1 MKNRSSTKT
10 DNTRLPL
17 ESRKQSTAI
26 RIHLTTGILLVLASA
41 PSLLTGAPNTTLNY
55 IGNIITLVMGSISLT
70 CAWISY
76 RFSYV
81 RGSLLFASS
90 VLLISLGIP
99 VYANGLGVQAGIIV
113 AVSVISVAVT
123 TLPPLVAIRVGIAA
137 IVLESGVIFA
147 DLFLPDFGLEKL
159 ESEYISPVLLAI
171 VFVFTFFVFRQFSTY
186 AFRAKLILVFVS
198 LTALTVSVMATAI
211 TAIGRSGAIQQSGN
225 TVSEL
230 ADRLALDLGN
240 SLAAEIDILE
250 VAGAQ
255 FEEGAALAS
264 ASYGNKSEA
273 EIIASINTLD
283 TAWKSASDS
292 DAIIQNVLDNQYSS
306 ELTEF
311 QRFAP
316 QHVEVFITDRYG
328 ANIGATNRTSDYF
341 QADEEWWQE
350 AYNDG
355 EGAIFISQPEF
366 DESSNTFA
374 VLIALPL
381 HYQGDFAGILRST
394 LTVNFIA
401 QTLTREGIADVGLVD
416 LRISDSQLLS
426 NRTLSAEEIAGLNG
440 LATAFDSFT
449 FDGIPSLVSTRKVF
463 VESGKEAEQA
473 ISKLNWSVIAHRSL
487 EASLQPIENQRR
499 ATVVISM
506 ASLLFAALLGYLAAQ
521 RMATPIVRLRNVASQ
536 ITTGNLDSRAEV
548 NTQDEIGQLAESFN
562 EMANQIQGILRGL
575 ELRVAERTSAL
586 DASRLESE
594 KRANDLLSISEISRI
609 INTEKDLD
617 ILLPLITRLVSEKF
631 GFYHAGIF
639 LLDETKQFAK
649 LQAANSEGGQRM
661 LFRGHKLAVGQGIV
675 GTVALEGKPHIAL
688 DVGADAVFFDNP
700 DLPATRSEMS
710 LPLKSREQ
718 VIGVLDVQSQ
728 ARGEF
733 TNEDLNVL
741 GILADQISVAIENAR
756 LFARTD
762 LALNEIQGLYNQYLQ
777 KEWKNLQLRPGYV
790 GYRQTS
796 TGGAALKSPLEF
808 PEAKATEA
816 AGKLIVSEPAN
827 PEEEPSI
834 LAPINL
840 RGQVIGILNI
850 KSPTKNRKWTQEEI
864 SLIQSVTD
872 RLAIALENARLFE
885 ETKRRAERERLVSEI
900 AGKIR
905 SVNDPQTMIQMAAE
919 ELRNVLG
926 ANRVQVM
933 PNKPD
938 DSGGKNS

>member
-1 MKNRSSTKT
+1 
-10 DNTRLPL
+10 
-17 ESRKQSTAI
+17 
-26 RIHLTTGILLVLASA
+26 
-41 PSLLTGAPNTTLNY
+41 
-55 IGNIITLVMGSISLT
+55 
-70 CAWISY
+70 
-76 RFSYV
+76 
-81 RGSLLFASS
+81 
-90 VLLISLGIP
+90 
-99 VYANGLGVQAGIIV
+99 
-113 AVSVISVAVT
+113 
-123 TLPPLVAIRVGIAA
+123 
-137 IVLESGVIFA
+137 
-147 DLFLPDFGLEKL
+147 
-159 ESEYISPVLLAI
+159 
-171 VFVFTFFVFRQFSTY
+171 
-186 AFRAKLILVFVS
+186 
-198 LTALTVSVMATAI
+198 
-211 TAIGRSGAIQQSGN
+211 
-225 TVSEL
+225 
-230 ADRLALDLGN
+230 
-240 SLAAEIDILE
+240 
-250 VAGAQ
+250 
-255 FEEGAALAS
+255 
-264 ASYGNKSEA
+264 
-273 EIIASINTLD
+273 
-283 TAWKSASDS
+283 
-292 DAIIQNVLDNQYSS
+292 
-306 ELTEF
+306 
-311 QRFAP
+311 
-316 QHVEVFITDRYG
+316 
-328 ANIGATNRTSDYF
+328 
-341 QADEEWWQE
+341 
-350 AYNDG
+350 
-355 EGAIFISQPEF
+355 
-366 DESSNTFA
+366 
-374 VLIALPL
+374 
-381 HYQGDFAGILRST
+381 
-394 LTVNFIA
+394 
-401 QTLTREGIADVGLVD
+401 
-416 LRISDSQLLS
+416 
-426 NRTLSAEEIAGLNG
+426 
-440 LATAFDSFT
+440 
-449 FDGIPSLVSTRKVF
+449 
-463 VESGKEAEQA
+463 
-473 ISKLNWSVIAHRSL
+473 
-487 EASLQPIENQRR
+487 
-499 ATVVISM
+499 M